1 MKNKVFKKTT
11 FLNLINIKK
20 IAILYHRNI
29 VSKKKKNFH
38 YIEWL
43 HIIRYGQDKN
53 LENDFYNKI
62 EFTIVHNERYIY
74 PSPYVYN
81 Y

>member
-29 VSKKKKNFH
+29 VLKKKKNFH
-38 YIEWL
+38 YIE
-43 HIIRYGQDKN
+43 
-53 LENDFYNKI
+53 
-62 EFTIVHNERYIY
+62 
-74 PSPYVYN
+74 
-81 Y
+81 

>member
-38 YIEWL
+38 YIE
-43 HIIRYGQDKN
+43 
-53 LENDFYNKI
+53 
-62 EFTIVHNERYIY
+62 
-74 PSPYVYN
+74 
-81 Y
+81 